1 MMRSARYPGSTG
13 GESNAA
19 PFPLL
24 ALLALVALM
33 LAPPPVEAQDAAATD
48 TGLEAWSEIAGVLQ
62 HPRCL
67 NCHQAEAPLQGD
79 DGRAHLPRVQRGPA
93 GLGMGPMQCFNCHN
107 TMGNNP
113 TAGVPGA
120 PHWMLAPRSSRWQDL
135 ASAEMCAQLTDPA
148 RNGNRSDEEI
158 LEHMAEDELVLWG
171 WEPGADLEPV
181 PVPHDEFVEILETWV
196 AAGTPCPGA

>member
-1 MMRSARYPGSTG
+1 MLRSTRRRKHPFRLS
-13 GESNAA
+13 SAA
-19 PFPLL
+19 ALLFPLIS
-24 ALLALVALM
+24 LLAPSPAFG
-33 LAPPPVEAQDAAATD
+33 QDSDA
-48 TGLEAWSEIAGVLQ
+48 GLEAWSEIAAVLQ

-79 DGRAHLPRVQRGPA
+79 EGRTHLPRVERGPS

-120 PHWMLAPRSSRWQDL
+120 PHWMLAPRSSRWQG
-135 ASAEMCAQLTDPA
+135 ANSAEMCAQLTDPA

-158 LEHMAEDELVLWG
+158 LEHMAEDDLVLWG
-171 WEPGADLEPV
+171 WKPGADLEPV
-181 PVPHDEFVEILETWV
+181 PIPHDEFVNILETWIT
-196 AAGTPCPGA
+196 AGTPCPDA